1 MDLTG
6 KRVLITA
13 AGQGIGFTTAR
24 LFAAAGAEV
33 IASDINLE
41 RLQGSA
47 GIRALTLNVTDP
59 AAIAAA
65 AEAIGPIDVLFNCA
79 GVVHSGSIL
88 DCSEDQWA
96 FALDLNV
103 TAMYRMIRAFLPGML
118 ARGKGSIINMSSVA
132 SSVKG
137 VPNRFAYSASK
148 AAVIGLTRSVAA
160 DYVTQGIRCNAICPG
175 TVESPSLRQ
184 RIAEQAR
191 EQGAASKRCIRR
203 SSPVSRSG
211 ASAPPRKS
219 PNWRCI
225 WPLTPVHTPPARCRS
240 STAAGATEGM
250 GPQAVA
256 LAILSLGSARTPHV
270 LRVRSGSARCPH
282 PNCLRSRHLGPIP
295 PAYFER
301 GRHET
306 FTLRATRARAPR
318 HVGYARPPAR
328 FVAAY
333 CRRGGAALLPASL
346 AKLRALDSATL
357 PLVEGQPRIGACVG
371 GIGKFICIG
380 LNYAD
385 HAAETGAAI
394 PEEPVVFNKWTSA
407 VIGPYDR
414 VEIPRGS
421 QKTDW
426 EVELGVVIGLG
437 GRYISEADAMRHV
450 AGYCVI
456 NDVSEREY
464 QIERGGT
471 WDKGKGCDTF
481 GPIGPWLV
489 TADEIADPH
498 SLNLWLEVD
507 GKRYQDGNTSTMIF
521 RIPQIVSYLS
531 RFMSLQP
538 GDVIS
543 TGTPPGVG
551 MGQKPQPIYLRA
563 GQTMR
568 LGIEGLG
575 EQRQQTVQA

>member
-1 MDLTG
+1 MKLLRYG
-6 KRVLITA
+6 EP
-13 AGQGIGFTTAR
+13 GQ
-24 LFAAAGAEV
+24 
-33 IASDINLE
+33 E
-41 RLQGSA
+41 R
-47 GIRALTLNVTDP
+47 
-59 AAIAAA
+59 
-65 AEAIGPIDVLFNCA
+65 
-79 GVVHSGSIL
+79 
-88 DCSEDQWA
+88 
-96 FALDLNV
+96 
-103 TAMYRMIRAFLPGML
+103 PGML
-118 ARGKGSIINMSSVA
+118 DAQGRLRDLSQHI
-132 SSVKG
+132 
-137 VPNRFAYSASK
+137 
-148 AAVIGLTRSVAA
+148 A
-160 DYVTQGIRCNAICPG
+160 DV
-175 TVESPSLRQ
+175 
-184 RIAEQAR
+184 
-191 EQGAASKRCIRR
+191 
-203 SSPVSRSG
+203 
-211 ASAPPRKS
+211 
-219 PNWRCI
+219 
-225 WPLTPVHTPPARCRS
+225 
-240 STAAGATEGM
+240 
-250 GPQAVA
+250 
-256 LAILSLGSARTPHV
+256 
-270 LRVRSGSARCPH
+270 
-282 PNCLRSRHLGPIP
+282 
-295 PAYFER
+295 
-301 GRHET
+301 
-306 FTLRATRARAPR
+306 
-318 HVGYARPPAR
+318 
-328 FVAAY
+328 
-333 CRRGGAALLPASL
+333 GGAALSPASL
-346 AKLRALDSATL
+346 AKLRALDSAAL
-357 PLVEGQPRIGACVG
+357 PLVEGQPRLGACVG

-407 VIGPYDR
+407 VVGPYDR

-426 EVELGVVIGLG
+426 EVELGVVIGQG
-437 GRYISEADAMRHV
+437 GRYISEADAMCHV

-551 MGQKPQPIYLRA
+551 MGQKPQPVYLRA